1 MANMLWIVKWQR
13 EITKRMS
20 LYSNSEWWN
29 SLENSFLDFGS
40 YVILSLLKHRYGG
53 DVLEQVAKD
62 AVHEGVGWA
71 DLI

>member
-1 MANMLWIVKWQR
+1 
-13 EITKRMS
+13 MS

>member
-1 MANMLWIVKWQR
+1 
-13 EITKRMS
+13 MS

-40 YVILSLLKHRYGG
+40 CVILSLLKHSYGG

-62 AVHEGVGWA
+62 AVHEGVG
-71 DLI
+71 